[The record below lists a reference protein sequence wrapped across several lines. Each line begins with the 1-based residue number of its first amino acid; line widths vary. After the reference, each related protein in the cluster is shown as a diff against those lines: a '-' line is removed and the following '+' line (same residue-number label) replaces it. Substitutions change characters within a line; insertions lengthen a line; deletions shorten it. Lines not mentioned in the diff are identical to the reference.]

1 MAQRASSIGI
11 TDLQLKA
18 STRELLGK
26 RSRRLHGQGKLAA
39 VVYGHN
45 TEATPLVL
53 DRLEFQKV
61 FVKSGRTHLVD
72 LVVDSDRTERVLVR
86 EIQTHPR
93 RLGPIH
99 VDFYAVNLEEKI
111 TVEVPVH
118 LTGESAAVK
127 RGDADILQPIHALRV
142 ECLPTAIPEAF
153 EVDLTPLDEIDSELR
168 VADINV
174 PKGVTLLIDPE
185 ELVVKIVHKREL
197 KVEEEVP
204 AAEAVVPAEG
214 EAGAEGEAAAEGE
227 PPAAEET
234 AEKRK

>member
-1 MAQRASSIGI
+1 M
-11 TDLQLKA
+11 QLKA

-26 RSRRLHGQGKLAA
+26 RARRLHGQGKLAA

-45 TEATPLVL
+45 TTPTPLEL

-72 LVVDSDRTERVLVR
+72 LVVDGKTEKVLVR

-99 VDFYAVNLEEKI
+99 VDFYQVNLEEKI

-118 LTGESAAVK
+118 LVGESAAVK
-127 RGDADILQPIHALRV
+127 RGDADVLQPIHALRV
-142 ECLPTAIPEAF
+142 ECLPSDIPAAF
-153 EVDLTPLDEIDSELR
+153 DVDLTPLEEIESEFR
-168 VADINV
+168 VADLNV
-174 PKGVTLLIDPE
+174 PKGVTVLLDPE
-185 ELVVKIVHKREL
+185 ELIVKIVHKREM

-204 AAEAVVPAEG
+204 TAEAAVGVEGEAVAEG
-214 EAGAEGEAAAEGE
+214 EEGAEEAA
-227 PPAAEET
+227 ET
-234 AEKRK
+234 KE

>member
-1 MAQRASSIGI
+1 M
-11 TDLQLKA
+11 QLKA

-45 TEATPLVL
+45 TKPTPLTL

-72 LVVDSDRTERVLVR
+72 LVVDGGRTEKVLVR

-99 VDFYAVNLEEKI
+99 VDFYQVNLEEKI

-118 LTGESAAVK
+118 LVGESAAVK
-127 RGDADILQPIHALRV
+127 RGDADVLQPIHVLRV
-142 ECLPTAIPEAF
+142 ECLPSDIPAAF
-153 EVDLTPLDEIDSELR
+153 EVDLTPLEEIESELR
-168 VADINV
+168 VSDLSV
-174 PKGVTLLIDPE
+174 PKGVTVLLDPE
-185 ELVVKIVHKREL
+185 ELVVKIVHKREM

-204 AAEAVVPAEG
+204 A
-214 EAGAEGEAAAEGE
+214 
-227 PPAAEET
+227 
-234 AEKRK
+234 